1 MSFLW
6 QTDFEKKT
14 FYVEDRF
21 FSPYMEIDNLRGSKL
36 GVNPFLRFRNIF
48 VPILEHFS
56 SEEGTFSLNNIQDIE
71 RRRREREEIEN
82 VLFQYLAR
90 LDTVRGKHLISLQED
105 GIEKEIKEGRYGSF
119 VKQIFAKLNDIERN
133 TVKSYLLQHYK
144 RNGKISFYREVVQ
157 AFFPGSVLYIHS
169 ADKKL
174 LLYIPHNREKD
185 KEEKLWM
192 LDFLFL
198 DAGQVTDVYWNE
210 HFGILGRDWSMQLDT
225 LVLY

>member
-56 SEEGTFSLNNIQDIE
+56 AEEGTFSFNNIQDIE

>member
-6 QTDFEKKT
+6 QTDFEKII

-48 VPILEHFS
+48 LPILECFS
-56 SEEGTFSLNNIQDIE
+56 AEEGFFSTGNIEESVCRQK
-71 RRRREREEIEN
+71 EREEIEN
-82 VLFQYLAR
+82 ILFQYLAR
-90 LDTVRGKHLISLQED
+90 LDSIRGKHLISLQED
-105 GIEKEIKEGRYGSF
+105 GIEKEIKDGRYGSF
-119 VKQIFAKLNDIERN
+119 VKQVFAKLNDFERN
-133 TVKSYLLQHYK
+133 AVKSYLFQHYK
-144 RNGKISFYREVVQ
+144 RSGKISFYREVVQ

-169 ADKKL
+169 FDKKL

-185 KEEKLWM
+185 KEEKLRM
-192 LDFLFL
+192 LEFLFL

-210 HFGILGRDWSMQLDT
+210 HFGILGRDWSMQLDK